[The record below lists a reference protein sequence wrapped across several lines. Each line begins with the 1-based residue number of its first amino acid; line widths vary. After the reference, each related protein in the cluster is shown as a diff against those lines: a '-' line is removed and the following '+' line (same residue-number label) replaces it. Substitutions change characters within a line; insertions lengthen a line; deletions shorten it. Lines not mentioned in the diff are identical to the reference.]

1 MRKPFPAALLALVL
15 LACGLASPTL
25 AGTVDLAWDQTW
37 LQVPFNTSSE
47 LAIMMTDSLDL
58 RTIEVTVEYDPTI
71 VQGVT
76 VRPGA
81 IFDPVPCFLWETY
94 EEDIPGLWHGFVVI
108 MGGDCWTSGP
118 GELLVWEFRTL
129 GRTGVTPVTTVEAVL
144 FEPDATR
151 IPGVNLSSAVISV
164 GSPAADIPE
173 AGSGMAL
180 SLHPNP
186 FNPRVGIRIDLA
198 RAGPVA
204 ISVYDVQG
212 RLVAV
217 LNRRE
222 LPAGSS
228 RIDWDGRNGRGI
240 EEPAGLYFF
249 SARGPDGETSVVKG
263 VLVR

>member
-1 MRKPFPAALLALVL
+1 MAL
-15 LACGLASPTL
+15 LACGLPSPAL
-25 AGTVDLAWDQTW
+25 AGTVDLVWDQTW

-47 LAIMMTDSLDL
+47 LAIMMTDTLDL
-58 RTIEVTVEYDPTI
+58 RTIEVTVAYDPAI

-81 IFDPVPCFLWETY
+81 IFDPVPCFLWEAY

-118 GELLVWEFRTL
+118 GELLVWEFQTL
-129 GRTGVTPVTTVEAVL
+129 GRTGITPVTAVEAVL

-164 GSPAADIPE
+164 GSPAADVPA
-173 AGSGMAL
+173 AGAGMDL

-186 FNPRVGIRIDLA
+186 FNPLVGVRIDLA
-198 RAGPVA
+198 RAGPVE
-204 ISVYDVQG
+204 ITVHDLLG
-212 RLVAV
+212 RRVAV
-217 LNRRE
+217 LYRGE
-222 LPAGSS
+222 LPAGTS
-228 RIDWDGRNGRGI
+228 RIDWDGRNDRGL
-240 EEPAGLYFF
+240 EEPAGVYFF
-249 SARGPDGETSVVKG
+249 RARGTDGDTAAVKG